1 MCMYVCMYVYKECPS
16 FFIRGEGYSAA
27 ELLHELPENLRD
39 EVIFDELGG
48 ILQNVPFFEG
58 TDTGFLKKLI
68 KTVSTNLHCPGDYV
82 YHAGDLGEEMY
93 FVKKGFVEILSE
105 DLRHVVNKL
114 GSGGYFGEVCFL
126 YTYMCIHMYVHIYMY
141 GYKYDKSS
149 KYGGY
154 FHGMYFSA
162 SFNANTFWEG
172 QCPLR
177 RKYHQFRV
185 VLSREFTMHARSC
198 D

>member
-1 MCMYVCMYVYKECPS
+1 MYTKNVHL
-16 FFIRGEGYSAA
+16 FIRGEGYSAA

-105 DLRHVVNKL
+105 DLGHVVNKL
-114 GSGGYFGEVCFL
+114 GSGGYFGEVCYL
-126 YTYMCIHMYVHIYMY
+126 YTYVCICMFICTINPQYCGHFQ
-141 GYKYDKSS
+141 GT
-149 KYGGY
+149 
-154 FHGMYFSA
+154 YFSV
-162 SFNANTFWEG
+162 SFISNTFWKG
-172 QCPLR
+172 QCPLL
-177 RKYHQFRV
+177 RKYRQFRV
-185 VLSREFTMHARSC
+185 VLLREFTMHASSY